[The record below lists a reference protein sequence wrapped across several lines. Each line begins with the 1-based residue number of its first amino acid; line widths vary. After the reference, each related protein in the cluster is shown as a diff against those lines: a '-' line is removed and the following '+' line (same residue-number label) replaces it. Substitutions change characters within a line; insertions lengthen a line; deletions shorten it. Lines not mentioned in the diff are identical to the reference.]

1 MRSWHRVPEELTVWT
16 LYAITQLLLQ
26 KRSTESSLFLLST
39 ISATKRAVR
48 HIVHGWV
55 ILVILL
61 FCELI
66 LKNKMRHV
74 ANNLNRFNSQ
84 SKKEEARKLTGFVSH
99 MCWHSL
105 QACNFKIVLK
115 NLTLSPIESK
125 SEDPLSVLL
134 MNSLDTTNK
143 VFSKGSST
151 GRDHPLPSELLKLGF
166 QEFKWRL
173 IQNKC
178 ICNEA
183 ENCFHTSLYF
193 PKQSR
198 LHTVLLP
205 SSSFSMSGLLWQYE
219 PQLAQPAIERLF
231 TVRKRLKQASL
242 HILWTAPLSITSCL
256 LCRETTKSSTGEEFS
271 HYQHSFIWC
280 K

>member
-1 MRSWHRVPEELTVWT
+1 MRSWYRVPEELTVWT

-134 MNSLDTTNK
+134 MNSLDTTN
-143 VFSKGSST
+143 FFKG
-151 GRDHPLPSELLKLGF
+151 
-166 QEFKWRL
+166 
-173 IQNKC
+173 
-178 ICNEA
+178 
-183 ENCFHTSLYF
+183 
-193 PKQSR
+193 
-198 LHTVLLP
+198 
-205 SSSFSMSGLLWQYE
+205 
-219 PQLAQPAIERLF
+219 
-231 TVRKRLKQASL
+231 
-242 HILWTAPLSITSCL
+242 
-256 LCRETTKSSTGEEFS
+256 
-271 HYQHSFIWC
+271 
-280 K
+280 